1 MLIADYFRE
10 RADALYSLAKET
22 TRADERLE
30 LVLEAMEFEA
40 RAVDAE
46 RGKIAP
52 PYVCHANVSRDGKNP
67 YKSHPADQEAPPQ
80 QTIKAD

>member
-10 RADALYSLAKET
+10 RADALYSLAKGT
-22 TRADERLE
+22 TRTAERLE

-52 PYVCHANVSRDGKNP
+52 PYVVHANLCRDR
-67 YKSHPADQEAPPQ
+67 
-80 QTIKAD
+80 